1 MYLAL
6 STFRHQMNAIPHY
19 EPNGDE
25 VFDQGPVTGDSH

>member
-6 STFRHQMNAIPHY
+6 STLRHQMNAVPHY

-25 VFDQGPVTGDSH
+25 VFDAA